1 MKSKIITFTLLFIL
15 MTIYN
20 VVSATK
26 ESGRDELLNNI
37 TYYVNKADNL
47 DNSNK
52 KRVEF
57 FTEASKLARNY
68 IEKYPNDE
76 NGYAYLAYSLGS
88 IIKNAP
94 FYKKASLT
102 KEVKT
107 AAARA
112 LQINPNNSVALF
124 ISGMINRQASEISG
138 IQRTMAKQMM
148 GDVLEDASFEK
159 AVLYFKKAVEL
170 DKDNIQYL
178 YELARTYEDMGQIT
192 LAKDIYRKILKL
204 EPKNEKDKRYL
215 NKAKKKLS

>member
-1 MKSKIITFTLLFIL
+1 MKSKITIFILLFVL
-15 MTIYN
+15 LTMYN
-20 VVSATK
+20 ITSAAK
-26 ESGRDELLNNI
+26 ETGKEELLNSI
-37 TYYVNKADNL
+37 RYYVNKADAL

-57 FTEASKLARNY
+57 FTEASKLSRSY
-68 IEKYPNDE
+68 IEKYPSDE
-76 NGYAYLAYSLGS
+76 DGYAYLAYSLGS

-102 KEVKT
+102 KEVKI
-107 AAARA
+107 AATKA

-148 GDVLEDASFEK
+148 GDVIEDASFEK
-159 AVLYFKKAVEL
+159 AVLYFRKAVEQ
-170 DKDNIQYL
+170 DSNNIQYL
-178 YELARTYEDMGQIT
+178 YELAKTYEDMGQTT
-192 LAKDIYRKILKL
+192 LAYDIYKKILKL

-215 NKAKKKLS
+215 NKAKKKLN

>member
-1 MKSKIITFTLLFIL
+1 MYNIT
-15 MTIYN
+15 
-20 VVSATK
+20 SAAK
-26 ESGRDELLNNI
+26 ETGKEELLNSI
-37 TYYVNKADNL
+37 RYYVNKADAL

-57 FTEASKLARNY
+57 FTEASKLSRSY
-68 IEKYPNDE
+68 IEKYPSDE
-76 NGYAYLAYSLGS
+76 DGYAYLAYSLGS

-102 KEVKT
+102 KEVKI
-107 AAARA
+107 AATKA

-148 GDVLEDASFEK
+148 GDVIEDASFEK
-159 AVLYFKKAVEL
+159 AVLYFRKAVEQ
-170 DKDNIQYL
+170 DSNNIQYL
-178 YELARTYEDMGQIT
+178 YELAKTYEDMGQTT
-192 LAKDIYRKILKL
+192 LAYDIYKKILKL

-215 NKAKKKLS
+215 NKAKKKLN